1 MRTQLIVAVMAA
13 TLFAGCGRKT
23 DATSNPG
30 ATPPNAPRTTA
41 GGQFQVIGVGLQ
53 LEKRN
58 DSEPA
63 TVRGVVPQ
71 SPAAEAGIK
80 LGSRILK
87 VDQTE
92 VSAAPLKRCVDL
104 IRGPAGSTVT
114 LQVFDP
120 GSGQTNDIVLTRKT
134 MTLGK

>member
-1 MRTQLIVAVMAA
+1 MKTQLIVALMAA

-23 DATSNPG
+23 DSTSNPD
-30 ATPPNAPRTTA
+30 AAPPNAPKASA
-41 GGQFQVIGVGLQ
+41 GRQFQVIGVGLQ
-53 LEKRN
+53 LEKRTN
-58 DSEPA
+58 NEPA

-71 SPAAEAGIK
+71 SPAAKAGIK
-80 LGSRILK
+80 LGSRLLK

-92 VSAAPLKRCVDL
+92 VSTEPLKRCVDL

-120 GSGQTNDIVLTRKT
+120 ASGQTNEFVLTRET